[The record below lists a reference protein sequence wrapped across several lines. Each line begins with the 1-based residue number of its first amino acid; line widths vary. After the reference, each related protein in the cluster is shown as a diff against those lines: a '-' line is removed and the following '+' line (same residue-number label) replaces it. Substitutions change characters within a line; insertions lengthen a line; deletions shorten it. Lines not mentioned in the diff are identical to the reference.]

1 MLEGCSLLN
10 HSPISCGACVLN
22 LYLADDFVEGGFLI
36 VILDL
41 AAVGLAGLWRLDRIE
56 VVRVLLILHEIINF
70 IGGVKF
76 IFKYKYDH

>member
-1 MLEGCSLLN
+1 M
-10 HSPISCGACVLN
+10 N